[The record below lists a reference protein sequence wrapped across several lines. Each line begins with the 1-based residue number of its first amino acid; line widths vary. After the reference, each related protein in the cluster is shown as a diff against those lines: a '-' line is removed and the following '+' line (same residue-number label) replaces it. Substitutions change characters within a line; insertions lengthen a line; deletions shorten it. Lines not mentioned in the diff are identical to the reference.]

1 MASPSSMRKMDVSAG
16 SWLGRFTPASALCT
30 KCLFCSSRDEGISS
44 MLACMAKWMESKKEH
59 ALTNLIHLPYWASLG
74 NTLREGPLSKE
85 CQHSLGTFT
94 CVMQVSVPRVEQK
107 LHTRLRRHHVCDWLR
122 AMNSRL
128 LVAHDVVTHHL
139 RPAQQGSMNQDA
151 LRKLHQA

>member
-1 MASPSSMRKMDVSAG
+1 MSLPAAGWGDSLLPAPCAPSACSDPAGTKGSPQC
-16 SWLGRFTPASALCT
+16 WPAWRNGW
-30 KCLFCSSRDEGISS
+30 KV
-44 MLACMAKWMESKKEH
+44 KKKH
-59 ALTNLIHLPYWASLG
+59 ALTNLINLPYWASLG

-85 CQHSLGTFT
+85 CQHNLGTFT

-122 AMNSRL
+122 AMDSRL